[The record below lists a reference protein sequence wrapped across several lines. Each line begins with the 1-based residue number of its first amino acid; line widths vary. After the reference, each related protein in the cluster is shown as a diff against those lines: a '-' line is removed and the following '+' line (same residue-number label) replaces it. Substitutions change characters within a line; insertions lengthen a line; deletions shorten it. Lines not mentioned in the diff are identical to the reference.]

1 MNSRKRE
8 FSQSDASS
16 IKDYIQI
23 IRQNLFPILLITLT
37 SLIFAVIFAVNSVN
51 IYRSVTSL
59 KISKPEG
66 SILKSSLM
74 PEFSDFGSD
83 RFIANEIQILKS
95 YSIKERVAHA
105 LIDTF
110 AQLNVPD
117 SFSVIL
123 DKGLTKKNGKAVLL
137 GVYEINNT
145 LDGIVSINQIRGLDV
160 VEISVDSPSPFE
172 AKLIANTYAHEYR
185 MYNLEIARNQ
195 LTIVK
200 EFLAQQRNEKLT
212 ELNQSEDLL
221 KVFQESGG
229 VVALDEQA
237 SNLISQLSDFEAKL
251 NMAKIEMKAT
261 ELSLG
266 KLRQELRDRDPKIS
280 AYIEGF
286 ASENYIKT
294 YQEEIGKL
302 ELNRD
307 VALANREGTGA
318 SASNAVIN
326 QYNKKID
333 DLKKKLDEKIEIFK
347 RGAFSTSP
355 DEIKDLSMHL
365 IEQEVKYQGAKTSVE
380 KLQEF
385 VQSYE
390 NQFNKLPTSMIEFGR
405 LKRSREAL
413 EKLYLLVEEKYQ
425 EALINE
431 QSQPGNVL
439 VIDQA
444 RRPITPAKP
453 NRMLI
458 VLTGFILGLG
468 IALTYAFLRN
478 YFDNTVKTPEDL
490 QQRNVNVLTWIPMIE
505 HVEQSGQ
512 DFEFIVAKKP
522 DSIPS
527 EAFRALRTRVQFA
540 RVDKETM
547 KVILVTSSA
556 PSEGKT
562 TICANLAGSFA
573 QSNKRVLL
581 IDCDLR
587 KPRVHSFFRVNRY
600 PGLVDHLFDQVA
612 IEDIIRSTE
621 IPNLSFISSGT
632 IPPNPAELLESERF
646 HEFLKQIQMD
656 YDYVLLDSPPIV
668 AVTDS
673 EILSRIADGT
683 ILVVSANTTEYELM
697 DRAVDILRQN
707 DTNFIGTVLNNFV
720 YKASYGSYYKY
731 YYYYSR
737 PAKANADKPK
747 LPTKKV

>member
-23 IRQNLFPILLITLT
+23 IRQNLFPIILITLT

-51 IYRSVTSL
+51 IYRSITSL

-110 AQLNVPD
+110 AQLNIPD

-123 DKGLTKKNGKAVLL
+123 DKGLSKKTEKPVLL
-137 GVYEINNT
+137 GVNEVVKS
-145 LDGIVSINQIRGLDV
+145 LDGIVAISQIRGLDI

-172 AKLIANTYAHEYR
+172 AKLIANSYAHEYR
-185 MYNLEIARNQ
+185 MFNLEIARNQ

-200 EFLAQQRNEKLT
+200 EFLAQQRTEKLG

-237 SNLISQLSDFEAKL
+237 SNLITQLSDFEAKL
-251 NMAKIEMKAT
+251 NMAKIEMKAA
-261 ELSLG
+261 ELSLN
-266 KLRQELRDRDPKIS
+266 KLRQELKDRDPKIS
-280 AYIEGF
+280 AYIDGF

-307 VALANREGTGA
+307 VALANRESNGT
-318 SASNAVIN
+318 SNAVIN

-355 DEIKDLSMHL
+355 DEVKELSMQV
-365 IEQEVKYQGAKTSVE
+365 IEHEVKYQGARTSVE

-385 VQSYE
+385 VGTYE
-390 NQFNKLPTSMIEFGR
+390 NQFNKLPKSMIEFGR

-444 RRPITPAKP
+444 RRPFTPAKP

-458 VLTGFILGLG
+458 VLTGFVLGLG

-505 HVEQSGQ
+505 HVEHSGQ
-512 DFEFIVAKKP
+512 EFEFIVAKKP

-540 RVDKETM
+540 KVDKENM

-562 TICANLAGSFA
+562 TICTNLAGSFA
-573 QSNKRVLL
+573 QSNKRVLV

-587 KPRVHSFFRVNRY
+587 KPRIHSFFKVNRY

-621 IPNLSFISSGT
+621 IPNLSFITAGT

-646 HEFLKQIQMD
+646 SEFLKQIQAD

-673 EILSRIADGT
+673 EILSRIADAT
-683 ILVVSANTTEYELM
+683 MLVVSANTTEFELM